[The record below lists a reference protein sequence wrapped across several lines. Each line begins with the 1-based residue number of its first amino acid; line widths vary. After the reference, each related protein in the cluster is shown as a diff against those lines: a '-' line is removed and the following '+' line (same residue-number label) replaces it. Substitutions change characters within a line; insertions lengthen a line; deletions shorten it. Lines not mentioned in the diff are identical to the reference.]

1 MIGEVVLIYDQ
12 VQGKWSDG
20 YLLLEVITNKLVIA
34 NCQRMMQIFN
44 LVADVIDLFIVGM
57 PSNNSGFVC
66 HVNYILHI

>member
-1 MIGEVVLIYDQ
+1 MIGEVVVIYDQ

-44 LVADVIDLFIVGM
+44 LVADMMVLFIVGM
-57 PSNNSGFVC
+57 PSNNSGFVF
-66 HVNYILHI
+66 HVNYIPHI